1 MHKCSLTVSA
11 YGLLSFLFLFF
22 RALTF
27 PCLSTH
33 LPRVPSNL
41 CCKTLSLVS
50 LITTHTNTHS
60 HTSTYTQT
68 YVLFVLL
75 KYLCYQNRNIFYIF
89 SVSCFSHSTL
99 SNRNPSILQSS
110 TPVCS
115 FKWLHMISQCRWII
129 MYSVILLLT
138 GIICSQVPTAMDS
151 AAVNI
156 FIFLHMFYF

>member
-115 FKWLHMISQCRWII
+115 FK
-129 MYSVILLLT
+129 
-138 GIICSQVPTAMDS
+138 
-151 AAVNI
+151 
-156 FIFLHMFYF
+156 